1 MYKMDVRIDRTEL
14 LDTLSQWD
22 RYLKRKVHCIACGG
36 TALTL
41 LNVKESTKDIDLI
54 IPKSEDYKY
63 LISILI
69 DLGYRQVT
77 GSGWQREKGFIFD
90 LFVGKKIFTTELLES
105 PLESGNH
112 ILFKEYSSLYL
123 GILNYYDLIISKL
136 FRYTSVD
143 VGDCLSLLNER
154 KNEIDIEKLK
164 ERFIETSSYDIAD
177 EKNLKNFEYFMK
189 ILKNNTEK

>member
-1 MYKMDVRIDRTEL
+1 MDVRIDRTEL

-123 GILNYYDLIISKL
+123 GILNYYDLIITKL

-143 VGDCLSLLNER
+143 VEDCLSLLHER
-154 KNEIDIEKLK
+154 QNEIDIEKLK